1 MWVVWRYELGFGL
14 LWGLIASLLA
24 MFIGH
29 FLFMLLLIVLG
40 LLIRQI
46 RFVTRLERWLRT
58 GALGNPPKAS
68 GIWEDIY
75 YHLLRLK
82 KRDKRRKKELAKR
95 IEQFRKSTE
104 ALPDAAVV
112 LGLEDEIE
120 WSNSAARQVLGLKK
134 SDKGQRIP
142 NLIRFPEFNQFLKAK
157 DYSQQLTI
165 SSPVNQAMVLEIK
178 IVTYAKGL
186 RLLLAHDV
194 TQLKKMERM
203 RKDFVANVSHEL
215 RTPLTVL
222 KGYLETLTDFDNG
235 LSPLYTNSF
244 EQMRQQ
250 TDRMQH
256 LVDDLLLLTRLE
268 TQQRKSDCVDVA
280 QLLKQICQEGEYL
293 ATVNQRVELCL
304 ETEKKIQGN
313 EQELR
318 SAFTNLVVNA
328 LKYSAE
334 DTLVKVRWY
343 EQADKICLSVE
354 DKGEG
359 IAAHDIPRITERFY
373 RVDVKRSRK
382 LSGTGLGLAI
392 VKHVLMRHDGQLL
405 IDSELGKGSCF
416 CCQFP
421 RQRICTPSDTPFKL
435 PHFQTENN
443 PLNLSH

>member
-1 MWVVWRYELGFGL
+1 
-14 LWGLIASLLA
+14 
-24 MFIGH
+24 
-29 FLFMLLLIVLG
+29 
-40 LLIRQI
+40 
-46 RFVTRLERWLRT
+46 
-58 GALGNPPKAS
+58 
-68 GIWEDIY
+68 
-75 YHLLRLK
+75 
-82 KRDKRRKKELAKR
+82 
-95 IEQFRKSTE
+95 
-104 ALPDAAVV
+104 
-112 LGLEDEIE
+112 
-120 WSNSAARQVLGLKK
+120 
-134 SDKGQRIP
+134 
-142 NLIRFPEFNQFLKAK
+142 
-157 DYSQQLTI
+157 
-165 SSPVNQAMVLEIK
+165 
-178 IVTYAKGL
+178 
-186 RLLLAHDV
+186 
-194 TQLKKMERM
+194 
-203 RKDFVANVSHEL
+203 
-215 RTPLTVL
+215 
-222 KGYLETLTDFDNG
+222 
-235 LSPLYTNSF
+235 
-244 EQMRQQ
+244 MRQQ
-250 TDRMQH
+250 TERMQH

-392 VKHVLMRHDGQLL
+392 VKHVLMRHDSQLL

-435 PHFQTENN
+435 PHFQTASD